1 MKDDH
6 QRGGK
11 QGASKSRDSRRHGES
26 GRGKRRGVS
35 GAKAA
40 TPRGLDA
47 VHGVHA
53 VETLLARQQAP
64 TELWIQE
71 GQAEK
76 RLADIQQQATEL
88 GARLVLQPREVL
100 DQVAEGAH
108 QGVIAFCEPL
118 VADNEASL
126 FWQLE
131 ARTDQAPLLLV
142 LDGVTDVHNFGACLR
157 SADAAG
163 VIGVMVAR
171 DRSAPLNATVRKISC
186 GGAESVPVYQVT
198 NLARALAKLKDV
210 GMQVLG
216 AAGEAE
222 AFVHDVDMRG
232 PTALVMGAE
241 GKGLRRLTREHC
253 DQLVKLPMAGQVSSL
268 NVSVATGICLFEA
281 VRQRRMT

>member
-1 MKDDH
+1 MKGDH
-6 QRGGK
+6 QR
-11 QGASKSRDSRRHGES
+11 S
-26 GRGKRRGVS
+26 GKRGGGNPQTQRRQNGPARDRHRNGS
-35 GAKAA
+35 AA
-40 TPRGLDA
+40 RAAAPRGLDA

-53 VETLLARQQAP
+53 VETLLMRQQVP
-64 TELWIQE
+64 SQLWIQE

-76 RLADIQQQATEL
+76 RLADIQQQASAL
-88 GARLVLQPREVL
+88 GARVVLQPREML

-131 ARTDQAPLLLV
+131 ANADQAPLLLV

-198 NLARALAKLKDV
+198 NLARALARLKEY

-216 AAGEAE
+216 AAGEADV
-222 AFVHDVDMRG
+222 FVHDIDMRG

-281 VRQRRMT
+281 VRQRRS

>member
-1 MKDDH
+1 MKGDH
-6 QRGGK
+6 QR
-11 QGASKSRDSRRHGES
+11 S
-26 GRGKRRGVS
+26 GKRGGGNPRTQRRQNGPARDRHRNGSV
-35 GAKAA
+35 ARAA
-40 TPRGLDA
+40 APKGLDA

-53 VETLLARQQAP
+53 VETLLMRQQVP
-64 TELWIQE
+64 SQLWIQE
-71 GQAEK
+71 GQAKK
-76 RLADIQQQATEL
+76 RLADIQQQASAL
-88 GARLVLQPREVL
+88 GARVVLQPREML

-131 ARTDQAPLLLV
+131 ANADQAPLLLV

-198 NLARALAKLKDV
+198 NLARALARLKEY

-216 AAGEAE
+216 AAGEADV
-222 AFVHDVDMRG
+222 FVHDVDMRG

-281 VRQRRMT
+281 VRQRRS